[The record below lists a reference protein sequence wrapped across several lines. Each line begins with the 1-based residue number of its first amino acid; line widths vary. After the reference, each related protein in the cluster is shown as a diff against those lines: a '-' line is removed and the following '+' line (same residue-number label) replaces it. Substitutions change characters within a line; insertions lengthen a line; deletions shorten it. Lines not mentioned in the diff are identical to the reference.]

1 MINYDQEIYEG
12 AIQGGATPALAKLMI
27 AQGRFESGNYG
38 NNQTKTNNNVF
49 GFKYSPNSQYAKKGN
64 ISPEGDP
71 YAKYDTL
78 QDAILDYIGRWMNKS
93 SKEGGTRLQE
103 FNKIQEGDTYTYAY
117 KLKKSYGY
125 YGTLQGESDEDAI
138 NRYAK
143 GMKSALTRMK
153 IVEFYFKNQT
163 TINYAVI
170 GGVLIGMTAY
180 VYYLV
185 KKKII

>member
-12 AIQGGATPALAKLMI
+12 AIEGGATPALAKLMV
-27 AQGRFESGNYG
+27 AQARHETGNYG
-38 NNQTKTNNNVF
+38 NYQTKTNNNVF
-49 GFKYSPNSQYAKKGN
+49 GFKYSSNSQYSKQGN

-103 FNKIQEGDTYTYAY
+103 FNKIQQGDTTTYAT
-117 KLKKSYGY
+117 KLKGYGY
-125 YGTLQGESDEDAI
+125 FGAPTSEYI
-138 NRYAK
+138 K
-143 GMKSALTRMK
+143 GMNAALTRMK
-153 IVEFYFKNQT
+153 VVEFYFKNET

-180 VYYLV
+180 IYYLM
-185 KKKII
+185 KKFRKI